1 MSAYESAFDLL
12 QQVDRAANLDHPG
25 RTAAARRL
33 AEHSCYP
40 STLGSAIRAARLAD
54 HDTQSAN
61 CRSKLAA
68 EDRGLG
74 FRIFPLAL
82 CLHHETRFGQ
92 VITSSG
98 LLLVLWSELT
108 LGRSFGIAPA
118 DRGIVQNGPYGFIRH
133 PMYLGELVSLAGALI
148 GDPSIWNIILINILL
163 LTLLLRIRWEELVI
177 FNYGSYAGQVR
188 WRMLPGLW

>member
-1 MSAYESAFDLL
+1 MKARSIPIHLWFVLLIWITLGGLRLLDAWQNTRVIPALLAAQSGLLAWLIMTRSQQTVEASWPQKLVAWASAF
-12 QQVDRAANLDHPG
+12 
-25 RTAAARRL
+25 
-33 AEHSCYP
+33 
-40 STLGSAIRAARLAD
+40 
-54 HDTQSAN
+54 
-61 CRSKLAA
+61 
-68 EDRGLG
+68 
-74 FRIFPLAL
+74 FPLAL

-133 PMYLGELVSLAGALI
+133 PMYLGELVSLAGAMI

-188 WRMLPGLW
+188 WRMIPGLW